1 MQLQDNPL
9 VPVNV
14 DVIDGGTQ
22 GLYLLPWVEEANR
35 LLIIDAAIPVDGP
48 PEIKVYHNDDIKALL
63 QPAVSAHQSGIH
75 TLMALAKLRNK
86 MPSEVV
92 LIAAPAVSLEMGT
105 DLSPELTA
113 LMPEVIAKAIEIL
126 TDWAAADNN

>member
-1 MQLQDNPL
+1 MPA
-9 VPVNV
+9 NV

-22 GLYLLPWVEEANR
+22 GLYLLPWVEEADR

-48 PEIKVYHNDDIKALL
+48 PEIKVYHNEGIKALL

-126 TDWAAADNN
+126 TDWAAADKT